1 MVSTIS
7 VTFKQIIMTTQSS
20 EQKNQIDNTEKA
32 IDLLKKWFEED
43 KDNRGFIIL
52 TSERGEK
59 VDDEYAYGGNF
70 SLFGMEDLLT
80 AGLAKCM
87 NHSDNPLTR
96 ILSKALA
103 ILLIRKKEREQN

>member
-1 MVSTIS
+1 MAT
-7 VTFKQIIMTTQSS
+7 KSS
-20 EQKNQIDNTEKA
+20 QQQTEINNTEKA
-32 IDLLKKWFEED
+32 LDILKKWSEED
-43 KDNRGFIIL
+43 RYNRGFVIL

-80 AGLAKCM
+80 AGLAKCLCR
-87 NHSDNPLTR
+87 SDNPLFKV
-96 ILSKALA
+96 LNNALE